1 MKLSPSLNL
10 VFKTNMTQDVWY
22 SKLVLQKALRV
33 SFVMDKELLA
43 LFYSNDF
50 AQLTDNLLF
59 LTNWGIRVQWY
70 ESLQKLSAF

>member
-33 SFVMDKELLA
+33 SCVMDKELLA

-59 LTNWGIRVQWY
+59 LSNWGICVQWY